1 MTDPLITALK
11 TNRVNHAYLFS
22 GPRGCGK
29 TTSARILARCLNCE
43 QGPTPEPCGK
53 CPSCVELSRG
63 GSGSLDVVEIDAAS
77 HNGVDDA
84 RDLRERAGFAPAR
97 DRYKIFI
104 LDEAHMVT
112 TQGFNA
118 LLKIVEEPPAHV
130 KFIFATTEPD
140 KVIST
145 IRSRTHHYP
154 FRLAPPN
161 VMLDYLNELMQ
172 KEKITADAGVLS
184 LVTRAG
190 GGSFR
195 DTLSVLDQLI
205 AGSEGDNIN
214 YDRTV
219 ALLGYTHASLL
230 DEVTTALADQD
241 SAGVFKSVDKVIQT
255 GQDPK
260 RFAEDLLERFR
271 DLILVSATRGKASA
285 VLRGADETEILGL
298 ESIASKFGQV
308 SLSKS
313 ADIIADAITELSG
326 ATSPKLQLEILMARL
341 LVALSDSS
349 GNVLPQV
356 STPPL
361 NDVFHAPTPAQPVVK
376 SAEPVVKFAEPAV
389 KSAEPA
395 VKSAQPVELKD
406 SESVTLEHFQNSWEQ
421 ILQAVNHRSK
431 ATWTVLLG
439 STPRIWQEGVLH
451 IAFATESNLRRFA
464 PKPGEESGPD
474 HLRSAIVDVLSVAT
488 KFLPYRGGVAPAANA
503 PRNPVSKTETVTPE
517 NPAPKNPTST
527 KPEAEIPVAEKPE
540 PEVPAAEKPAPKKPT
555 PKKVEEESATAEVAA
570 VETVVETVVEAAD
583 DGQRYGDAVLR
594 EVLNAKP
601 VEKDK

>member
-1 MTDPLITALK
+1 MATALYRRYRPESFAELIGQSQVTDPLITALK

-53 CPSCVELSRG
+53 CPSCIELARS

-161 VMLDYLNELMQ
+161 VMLDYLNELLS
-172 KEKITADAGVLS
+172 KENLTADPGVLS

-205 AGSEGDNIN
+205 AGSEGSNID
-214 YDRTV
+214 YDLTV

-230 DEVTTALADQD
+230 EEVTTALADQD

-271 DLILVSATRGKASA
+271 DLILVSATKGDAAS
-285 VLRGADETEILGL
+285 VLRGTDETELLAL
-298 ESIASKFGQV
+298 ETIATKFGQT
-308 SLSKS
+308 SLSKA

-341 LVALSDSS
+341 LVALDGGSLQSA
-349 GNVLPQV
+349 V
-356 STPPL
+356 SEPSASVAPAT
-361 NDVFHAPTPAQPVVK
+361 FAPTPGFTAPVPKK
-376 SAEPVVKFAEPAV
+376 SEEKPAETKPNEKKPDAP
-389 KSAEPA
+389 KD
-395 VKSAQPVELKD
+395 LKD
-406 SESVTLEHFQNSWEQ
+406 PASVSIEHFQNSWEQ
-421 ILQAVNHRSK
+421 ILQSVSNRSK
-431 ATWTVLLG
+431 ATWTVLIG
-439 STPRIWQEGVLH
+439 STPRIWEEGVLH
-451 IAFATESNLRRFA
+451 IAFASESNLRRFA
-464 PKPGEESGPD
+464 PKPGEVSAPD
-474 HLRSAIVDVLSVAT
+474 HLRAAIAEVLSVAT
-488 KFLPYRGGVAPAANA
+488 KFLPYRGGSVPQTASETPVVEPTPKASKPDTPVAESASEAPAAK
-503 PRNPVSKTETVTPE
+503 VS
-517 NPAPKNPTST
+517 A
-527 KPEAEIPVAEKPE
+527 PEAPVAKKRSPE
-540 PEVPAAEKPAPKKPT
+540 PN
-555 PKKVEEESATAEVAA
+555 
-570 VETVVETVVEAAD
+570 
-583 DGQRYGDAVLR
+583 DGPRYGDAVLR

>member
-1 MTDPLITALK
+1 
-11 TNRVNHAYLFS
+11 
-22 GPRGCGK
+22 
-29 TTSARILARCLNCE
+29 
-43 QGPTPEPCGK
+43 
-53 CPSCVELSRG
+53 
-63 GSGSLDVVEIDAAS
+63 VVEIDAAS

-161 VMLDYLNELMQ
+161 VMLDYLNELLG
-172 KEKITADAGVLS
+172 KENITADPGVLS

-205 AGSEGDNIN
+205 AGSEGSNID

-271 DLILVSATRGKASA
+271 DLILVFATKGGAVA
-285 VLRGADETEILGL
+285 VLRGADETELLAL
-298 ESIASKFGQV
+298 ETIATKFGQT
-308 SLSKS
+308 SLSKA

-341 LVALSDSS
+341 LVALDAAPAQS
-349 GNVLPQV
+349 GSGINTASHSQPTFN
-356 STPPL
+356 STPVPGTP
-361 NDVFHAPTPAQPVVK
+361 VPVTPANGVMSPEPK
-376 SAEPVVKFAEPAV
+376 KLEDKPESAKPTQAKLETPL
-389 KSAEPA
+389 
-395 VKSAQPVELKD
+395 ELKD
-406 SESVTLEHFQNSWEQ
+406 PTSVSIDHFQNSWEQ
-421 ILQAVNHRSK
+421 ILQSVSNRSK
-431 ATWTVLLG
+431 ATWTVLIG
-439 STPRIWQEGVLH
+439 STPRIWEDGVLH
-451 IAFATESNLRRFA
+451 IAFASESNLRRFA
-464 PKPGEESGPD
+464 PKPGEVSAPD
-474 HLRSAIVDVLSVAT
+474 HLRAAIAEVLSVAA
-488 KFLPYRGGVAPAANA
+488 KFLPYRGGGAPKSAPEASVAKAPTPKTSTTEEPVVKPAPEAANA
-503 PRNPVSKTETVTPE
+503 ES
-517 NPAPKNPTST
+517 APKEPTPKTS
-527 KPEAEIPVAEKPE
+527 KS
-540 PEVPAAEKPAPKKPT
+540 EVPAQEAPTQEAPAPEVSTARKPT
-555 PKKVEEESATAEVAA
+555 T
-570 VETVVETVVEAAD
+570 ETNE
-583 DGQRYGDAVLR
+583 GPRYGDAVLR